1 MGTRKRLNI
10 RPARYC
16 GYHKK
21 LFLLVAFHFS
31 LFTFH
36 SMSAQQ
42 LESYILEA
50 QTNNPEFRAYKSRV
64 DIARERVEEVN
75 SLPDTELS
83 AGIFVSEPETRTGP
97 QTARFSV
104 RQMIPWFGTIDAR
117 QKAASAMVEIE
128 DIEADIARRKIALSV
143 SQNYYQLYAL
153 QEKQQVLQEN
163 IDLLELY
170 HQLALNAVEAGNA
183 SAIEVLRLKMR
194 QNDLRERQEVLE
206 LKFNSKKVE
215 FNKLLDREAD
225 SQVVLPDTLS
235 IAASD
240 SIAVAENIEVNP
252 EILKFDGM
260 SESILQAEELNKK
273 EALPKLGFGL
283 DYVNVAKRTD
293 MDMPD
298 NGKDILMPMVS
309 VSIPI
314 FNNKYS
320 SVTRQNE
327 LRQQEVAQ
335 RREDRINQLQSRLE
349 TAINDR
355 ASAKVSWKLQLD
367 NLEQARNAEDILI
380 KTYETG
386 KLDFDDVLDVQEL
399 QLMIQMNLIDAVVDF
414 YQETAMIDYFLNTEK

>member
-1 MGTRKRLNI
+1 MLTI
-10 RPARYC
+10 
-16 GYHKK
+16 
-21 LFLLVAFHFS
+21 S

-36 SMSAQQ
+36 SISAQQ

-50 QTNNPEFRAYKSRV
+50 KANNPELRAYNSRV
-64 DIARERVEEVN
+64 DIAREKVEEVN

-97 QTARFSV
+97 QTVRFSV
-104 RQMIPWFGTIDAR
+104 RQMLPWFGTIDAR
-117 QKAASAMVEIE
+117 EKAAGAMVKVE
-128 DIEADIARRKIALSV
+128 DIEADIARRKIALAV

-153 QEKQQVLQEN
+153 QEKQEVLQEN

-170 HQLALNAVEAGNA
+170 HQLALNSVEAGNA

-194 QNDLRERQEVLE
+194 QNELRQQQESLS
-206 LKFNSKKVE
+206 LKYDSKKVE
-215 FNKLLDREAD
+215 FNKTLNREA
-225 SQVVLPDTLS
+225 SLKVNLPDSLWIEETDTLL
-235 IAASD
+235 
-240 SIAVAENIEVNP
+240 VPGNIEVNP
-252 EILKFDGM
+252 EILKFDGL

-273 EALPKLGFGL
+273 DALPKLGLGL

-320 SVTRQNE
+320 SVTKQNE
-327 LRQQEVAQ
+327 LRQQEVTQ
-335 RREDRINQLQSRLE
+335 RKEERVNQLQSRLE
-349 TAINDR
+349 
-355 ASAKVSWKLQLD
+355 SALNERSSARITWNIQLD

-386 KLDFDDVLDVQEL
+386 KLDFDDVLDIQEL
-399 QLMIQMNLIDAVVDF
+399 QLKIQMNLIDAVVDY
-414 YQETAMIDYFLNTEK
+414 YQETAMIEYFLGTDK

>member
-1 MGTRKRLNI
+1 MLTFN
-10 RPARYC
+10 
-16 GYHKK
+16 
-21 LFLLVAFHFS
+21 
-31 LFTFH
+31 FH
-36 SMSAQQ
+36 SLQAQQ
-42 LESYILEA
+42 LDSYINEA
-50 QTNNPEFRAYKSRV
+50 QANNPDLRAYESRTN
-64 DIARERVEEVN
+64 IAREKVEEVN

-104 RQMIPWFGTIDAR
+104 RQMLPWFGTIEAR
-117 QKAASAMVEIE
+117 EKAAGAMVKVE

-153 QEKQQVLQEN
+153 QEKQRVLQEN

-194 QNDLRERQEVLE
+194 QNELRQQQESLN
-206 LKFNSKKVE
+206 LKYDSKKVE
-215 FNKLLDREAD
+215 FNKTLNREVSLNVNLPD
-225 SQVVLPDTLS
+225 SLWIDETDTLS
-235 IAASD
+235 
-240 SIAVAENIEVNP
+240 VPGNIEVNP
-252 EILKFDGM
+252 EILKFDGL

-273 EALPKLGFGL
+273 DALPKLEIGL

-320 SVTRQNE
+320 SVTKQNE
-327 LRQQEVAQ
+327 LRQQEVTQ
-335 RREDRINQLQSRLE
+335 RKEERINQLQSRLE
-349 TAINDR
+349 AAMNER
-355 ASAKVSWKLQLD
+355 SSARITWNIQLD

-386 KLDFDDVLDVQEL
+386 KLDFDDVLDIQEL
-399 QLMIQMNLIDAVVDF
+399 QLKIQMNLIDAVVDY
-414 YQETAMIDYFLNTEK
+414 YQ

>member
-1 MGTRKRLNI
+1 MSAEKRKRIQL
-10 RPARYC
+10 PASS
-16 GYHKK
+16 
-21 LFLLVAFHFS
+21 FILVVVTS

-50 QTNNPEFRAYKSRV
+50 QSNNPELRAYESRV

-117 QKAASAMVEIE
+117 QKAAGAMVEIE

-215 FNKLLDREAD
+215 FNKLLDREAG

-235 IAASD
+235 IDASD

-355 ASAKVSWKLQLD
+355 ASARVSWQLQLD

-380 KTYETG
+380 KTFETG

>member
-1 MGTRKRLNI
+1 METKEILNI
-10 RPARYC
+10 WSSRCNRNR
-16 GYHKK
+16 KK
-21 LFLLVAFHFS
+21 FYLLMAFHFS

-42 LESYILEA
+42 LESYINEA
-50 QTNNPEFRAYKSRV
+50 QNNNPELRAYDSRV
-64 DIARERVEEVN
+64 EIAREKIEEVN
-75 SLPDTELS
+75 SLPDTEFS

-104 RQMIPWFGTIDAR
+104 RQMLPWFGTIEAR
-117 QKAASAMVEIE
+117 TKSSEAMLKVE
-128 DIEADIARRKIALSV
+128 DIEADIARRKIVLAV
-143 SQNYYQLYAL
+143 SQNYYQLYAI
-153 QEKQQVLQEN
+153 QEKQEVLQEN

-170 HQLALNAVEAGNA
+170 HQLALSAVETGNA

-194 QNDLRERQEVLE
+194 QNELKEQQQILE
-206 LKFNSKKVE
+206 LNYESRKVE
-215 FNKLLDREAD
+215 FNKTLNREAGME
-225 SQVVLPDTLS
+225 VNLPDSLW
-235 IAASD
+235 IAETD
-240 SIAVAENIEVNP
+240 SISVSRNIEVNP
-252 EILKFDGM
+252 EILKFDGL
-260 SESILQAEELNKK
+260 SESILQAEGVNQK

-293 MDMPD
+293 MDLPD

-327 LRQQEVAQ
+327 LRQKEISQN
-335 RREDRINQLQSRLE
+335 REQKINQLESRLE
-349 TAINDR
+349 LAINNR
-355 ASAKVSWKLQLD
+355 SSARVSWKVQLD

-386 KLDFDDVLDVQEL
+386 KLDFDDVLDIQEL
-399 QLMIQMNLIDAVVDF
+399 QLKIQMNLIDAVVDF
-414 YQETAMIDYFLNTEK
+414 YQETAMIDYFLITDK

>member
-1 MGTRKRLNI
+1 MRTEM
-10 RPARYC
+10 
-16 GYHKK
+16 K
-21 LFLLVAFHFS
+21 LKSGFFLIALLGS
-31 LFTFH
+31 LTVVN
-36 SMSAQQ
+36 AQQ
-42 LESYILEA
+42 LDSYIQEA
-50 QTNNPEFRAYKSRV
+50 QLNNPDLRAYESRV

-104 RQMIPWFGTIDAR
+104 RQMIPWFGTIHAR
-117 QKAASAMVEIE
+117 ENSAEAMVKVE

-143 SQNYYQLYAL
+143 SQNYYELYAL

-163 IDLLELY
+163 IELLELY

-194 QNDLRERQEVLE
+194 QNDLKERQEVLE
-206 LKFNSKKVE
+206 LQFNSKKVE
-215 FNKLLDREAD
+215 FNKLLNRESALN
-225 SQVVLPDTLS
+225 VALPDTLS
-235 IAASD
+235 LKSADTIS
-240 SIAVAENIEVNP
+240 VPGNLEVNP
-252 EILKFDGM
+252 EILKFDGI
-260 SESILQAEELNKK
+260 SESILKAEELNKR

-314 FNNKYS
+314 FNNKYN

-335 RREDRINQLQSRLE
+335 KREERINQLQSSLE
-349 TAINDR
+349 TAINNR
-355 ASAKVSWKLQLD
+355 TSARVSWRLQLD
-367 NLEQARNAEDILI
+367 NLEQARNAEEILI
-380 KTYETG
+380 RTYETG

-414 YQETAMIDYFLNTEK
+414 YQETAMIEYFLSTEK

>member
-1 MGTRKRLNI
+1 MSAEKRKRRDHFIQL
-10 RPARYC
+10 PAS
-16 GYHKK
+16 G
-21 LFLLVAFHFS
+21 FILLVVTS

-50 QTNNPEFRAYKSRV
+50 QSNNPELRAYESRV

-117 QKAASAMVEIE
+117 QKAAGAMVEIE

-215 FNKLLDREAD
+215 FNKLLDREAG

-235 IAASD
+235 IDASD

-355 ASAKVSWKLQLD
+355 ASARVSWQLQLD

-380 KTYETG
+380 KTFETG